1 MLPTVN
7 EAPHARIELATPLAG
22 AVSPLNSGGSS
33 DIHVR
38 GDVLQALL
46 LLAPAAILGWPGP
59 GAFLDADF
67 LPAATGAAVALLVTL
82 ASTLV
87 LCVRRHAGSARGWI
101 WLLPLATALGG
112 TALTRSN
119 GVSGDGSDSFERDRA
134 LATVLVALAQ
144 LVGGAS
150 LGERGRCVLARGLSV
165 LAIAYASFALGDGA
179 NKFAGALG
187 NTGSTSQALLAGAV
201 AGACLLA
208 DRRSL
213 WSLVHALALALQ
225 LAYVMR
231 VPVIAGALACGGA
244 LACFALLARLSTR
257 ARLAFGGLALVALGG
272 ALLPLVRERSAPAPA
287 ANATPSAGA
296 LPQPAASG
304 DSGGFEVRRRI
315 WRASLGLIGEH
326 PLLGA
331 GLGQFARAFPPHRDP
346 QEIERSSFAR
356 RIAQE
361 TEVEHAHCDWIT
373 LACEAGLLRG
383 ALALVF
389 VALLTRGIWSALRGA
404 VRLDAALAAAALALL
419 ANSLV
424 HGVLFHDPVSSS
436 LAFAV
441 FGAVLGPR
449 AGPPRL
455 VTKVAPWLVAALL
468 ASQVP
473 AALATIRHTRAMQPL
488 YRGAPLSTEDTRA
501 AIESALEARPDSTLA
516 ATFRARF
523 LEQQKAQLELVAGAW
538 NQVLAHRPLR
548 VEARMQSALAALQMG
563 DRARA
568 REDWET
574 AARLDPLHPGA
585 LWNLMTLAFEE
596 ERVDEALGYLARLE
610 ARGSAD
616 HDRLV
621 TLAARQELYGRD
633 ASAAAI
639 FARAAPE
646 YATSDPRRAFDLA
659 AERRL
664 VNDGLIASA
673 LEFRAQRA
681 WAREHVSAGSFADA
695 VRSYRQALRQTAV
708 VEALGSARIRLEY
721 AAALVAADKADEAEG
736 ELGKLVFTTRDLAAL
751 PEWARARARERGWDS
766 RALSMP

>member
-7 EAPHARIELATPLAG
+7 EAPHASTALATPPRSAAS
-22 AVSPLNSGGSS
+22 AVA
-33 DIHVR
+33 VR

-59 GAFLDADF
+59 GAFLDSDF

-87 LCVRRHAGSARGWI
+87 LCLRRHAGSARGWI
-101 WLLPLATALGG
+101 WLLPLATALAG
-112 TALTRSN
+112 TFVVDS
-119 GVSGDGSDSFERDRA
+119 DGPSVDSFERDRA
-134 LATVLVALAQ
+134 LAIVLVALAQ
-144 LVGGAS
+144 LAGGAS
-150 LGERGRCVLARGLSV
+150 LGERGRYVLARGLSV
-165 LAIAYASFALGDGA
+165 LAIVYAAFALGDGA

-201 AGACLLA
+201 AGGCLLA
-208 DRRSL
+208 DRRSP
-213 WSLVHALALALQ
+213 WSLVHALALVLQ
-225 LAYVMR
+225 LAYVAR

-244 LACFALLARLSTR
+244 LACFALVASVSKR
-257 ARLAFGGLALVALGG
+257 ARLAFGALSLLAIG
-272 ALLPLVRERSAPAPA
+272 AAIAPFVRERAAAAPA
-287 ANATPSAGA
+287 ASATTDATSGA
-296 LPQPAASG
+296 KSLPQAAASA
-304 DSGGFEVRRRI
+304 DSGGFDVRRRI

-373 LACEAGLLRG
+373 LACEAGLVRA

-389 VALLTRGIWSALRGA
+389 VALLLAAVWRALRGA
-404 VRLDAALAAAALALL
+404 SRLDAALAAAALALL

-449 AGPPRL
+449 AGPARL
-455 VTKVAPWLVAALL
+455 VTKVVPWLVAALL

-523 LEQQKAQLELVAGAW
+523 LEQQRAQLPLVVGAW
-538 NQVLAHRPLR
+538 KQVLAYRPLR
-548 VEARMQSALAALQMG
+548 VEARMQSALAQLQLG
-563 DRARA
+563 AREQARA
-568 REDWET
+568 DWET
-574 AARLDPLHPGA
+574 ALSLDPLHPGA

-646 YATSDPRRAFDLA
+646 YATSDARRAFDLA

-664 VNDGLIASA
+664 VNDGLIAAA

-681 WAREHVSAGSFADA
+681 WAREHVSAGSFGDA

-708 VEALGSARIRLEY
+708 VEALGAARIRLEY
-721 AAALVAADKADEAEG
+721 AAALVAAGKVDEAEG
-736 ELGKLVFTTRDLAAL
+736 EVEKLEFTTSDLAAL
-751 PEWARARARERGWDS
+751 PEWARVTVAERGWER
-766 RALSMP
+766 RATGP